1 MLESLPPHG
10 GRGAIGWSYL
20 RKGERMAE
28 VKEEGGDWT
37 DPEIKRFLKR
47 EATFLQEGLEPHE
60 AERLAQQML
69 YRDRPDSG
77 DDRRVCFECKH
88 LRENARCRPGYL
100 PLRFV
105 LQRCEG
111 FDLKGAGSAG
121 KTRTE
126 ESKG

>member
-1 MLESLPPHG
+1 METI
-10 GRGAIGWSYL
+10 AT
-20 RKGERMAE
+20 
-28 VKEEGGDWT
+28 GGDWT
-37 DPEIKRFLKR
+37 DTEIARFLRR
-47 EATFLQEGLEPHE
+47 EAAFIREGLDADG

-69 YRDRPDSG
+69 YRDRPESG
-77 DDRRVCFECKH
+77 DDRRVCFECRH

-105 LQRCEG
+105 MQRCEG
-111 FDLKGAGSAG
+111 FELKGAGSAG